1 MLLDSIQVHVHDSS
15 CPLCGSHFDSAEALL
30 AEIRRK
36 RAATRTATEVTVK
49 YKMLEAAEAETKD
62 ALRVITAEAAAATSM
77 IQELMILQ
85 FSTEQRL
92 KDFRQRLSV
101 AIPGTQEV
109 GARQE
114 LTVVLKRLEKQLAD
128 TQGRLDAA
136 NALLK
141 SIQESKAEESAKRC
155 STNERISHWI
165 ETSNRSRTTSAIL
178 TRRSFGCIPR
188 N

>member
-114 LTVVLKRLEKQLAD
+114 LTV
-128 TQGRLDAA
+128 
-136 NALLK
+136 LLK
-141 SIQESKAEESAKRC
+141 GWTTGRHSGTPGRGECTPKVYSRIQGGGIRK
-155 STNERISHWI
+155 TLFHQ
-165 ETSNRSRTTSAIL
+165 
-178 TRRSFGCIPR
+178 
-188 N
+188 

>member
-92 KDFRQRLSV
+92 KDF
-101 AIPGTQEV
+101 
-109 GARQE
+109 
-114 LTVVLKRLEKQLAD
+114 
-128 TQGRLDAA
+128 A
-136 NALLK
+136 NACPSPFPAHRKLVQGK
-141 SIQESKAEESAKRC
+141 S
-155 STNERISHWI
+155 
-165 ETSNRSRTTSAIL
+165 
-178 TRRSFGCIPR
+178 
-188 N
+188 